1 MTANGL
7 RMTAREGFSAASITG
22 KVAFPIFYC
31 PTPRQGSLEVK

>member
-7 RMTAREGFSAASITG
+7 RMTARGFSAASITG

-31 PTPRQGSLEVK
+31 PAPRQGSLEVK